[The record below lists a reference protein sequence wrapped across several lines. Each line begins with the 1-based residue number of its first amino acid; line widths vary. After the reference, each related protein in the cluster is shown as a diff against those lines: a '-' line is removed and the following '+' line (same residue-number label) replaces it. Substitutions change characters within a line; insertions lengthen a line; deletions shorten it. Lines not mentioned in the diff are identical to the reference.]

1 MRNKEERI
9 SVAVLTE
16 KEVALYREMSKRSIK
31 IIKDLYEI
39 FLISSA
45 DILPTVP
52 YE

>member
-1 MRNKEERI
+1 M

-16 KEVALYREMSKRSIK
+16 KEAALYGTMSKRSIK

-39 FLISSA
+39 FLISST